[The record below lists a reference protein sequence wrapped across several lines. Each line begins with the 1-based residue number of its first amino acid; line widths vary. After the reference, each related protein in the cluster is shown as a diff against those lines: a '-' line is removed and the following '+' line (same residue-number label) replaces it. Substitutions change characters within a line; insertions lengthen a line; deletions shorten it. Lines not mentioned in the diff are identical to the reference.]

1 MASPRATNPARK
13 RPGPWRGVDRIGRT
27 GLAGVVLL
35 APAAAVAEMDIVFI
49 NRCAATC
56 FIEVGVDDAINRK
69 SEALVVDTTF
79 FGFPFSDAVFDATV
93 TCIRSLLAPYDIR
106 VITAD
111 PGPVPRREVILDGH
125 AASQGLPPG
134 VQGLAPWYDGA
145 PRDNVLA
152 FAFAAQLGP
161 DPDLLCWVAAR
172 QIGTLY
178 GLDAAL
184 HCPDV
189 MSHIPD
195 CGLKTFTD
203 FNAPCGEFALRAC
216 DTAPPRPRQNSAAIL
231 AANAGQADVVFRD
244 GFELAGPSP

>member
-1 MASPRATNPARK
+1 MASPRATNPAR
-13 RPGPWRGVDRIGRT
+13 RWPGSRLDRIGRAV
-27 GLAGVVLL
+27 LAAVVLL
-35 APAAAVAEMDIVFI
+35 APAAAFAEMDIVYV

-69 SEALVVDTTF
+69 SSALVSPMTF
-79 FGFPFSDAVFDATV
+79 TGFPFSDAVFDATV

-125 AASQGLPPG
+125 AASQGLPPS
-134 VQGLAPWYDGA
+134 VQGLAPWFLGA
-145 PRDNVLA
+145 PIDNVLA

-203 FNAPCGEFALRAC
+203 FNAPCGEFALRPC
-216 DTAPPRPRQNSAAIL
+216 DTAPARPRQNSAAIL
-231 AANAGQADVVFRD
+231 AVNAGRADVVFRD